1 MATTDVC
8 NDFHAKHDET
18 VHFTN
23 ASGVDC
29 ELKQGTTDWPF
40 TDSAPFKVPI
50 GGSKTKVKADLP
62 NGKYDY
68 IPSCCTVLVQKS
80 VTVPL
85 RKSSRLGRAMETV
98 PPSRAVFKGD
108 FIQPGQI

>member
-23 ASGVDC
+23 ASGMDC

-50 GGSKTKVKADLP
+50 GGSKTKVKSKADLKD
-62 NGKYDY
+62 GTYY
-68 IPSCCTVLVQKS
+68 FIPSCCLDVMPKS
-80 VTVPL
+80 VTVP
-85 RKSSRLGRAMETV
+85 
-98 PPSRAVFKGD
+98 
-108 FIQPGQI
+108 